1 MADVGKISDDGNWIW
16 DGAEW
21 QPNESEEI
29 AVAHTDTT
37 SDTEPEMSSKEDIEE
52 IMMETLERKEK
63 QARPDQMMQIM
74 TVLIL
79 IFASCTAFISQ
90 QVSSIEAEA
99 SEYEA
104 SAELKLADARATE
117 SSENQLLIREE
128 ILLTEAQNQA
138 TQIQISES
146 NIQLFSDEVEL
157 SLSEY
162 IRIAV
167 EKELIDFVM
176 NGYVTSSEFQ
186 LLPLE
191 NCILYSDS
199 NCIITG
205 KLDSDGEANIIQFEA
220 PYGNDILKNDALD
233 QLANLLNVG
242 SDEGALSWAT
252 GTAIEFENNSGYFFE
267 ISVIPGEDVQA
278 FFDNPIAENKGISGI
293 LQSYTESIDVLSIE
307 IRDLENRINDAKQ
320 NESNNEANWIYY
332 TSMANMYYVIA
343 ELHYVNTEFDAYS
356 ENLTSAESFEYLA
369 TLAVQA
375 SNENASKIN
384 NELKPELE
392 SLKLS
397 KENVIQAEKY
407 VSELLN
413 NITIESDKSTVSME
427 RNLKTALDKVSE
439 FDAATQSVEIGI
451 ELKDDLL
458 SRSLAFQNG
467 TIDNNTGLFVSNSAQ
482 TDFVNSIHNSSN
494 EKYESAE
501 EDQKEAREMQ
511 DKLSSVSSSVL
522 FISVANM
529 LLGIA
534 GGFAMKKE
542 KKRNALLLLCVGGLA
557 GLFGAIQIVPTL

>member
-1 MADVGKISDDGNWIW
+1 MTDIGKVSDDGNWVW

-21 QPNESEEI
+21 QPNENEGT
-29 AVAHTDTT
+29 AVHNSGTT
-37 SDTEPEMSSKEDIEE
+37 FDTEPEKSTTDDIEE
-52 IMMETLERKEK
+52 IMMATLERKEQENK
-63 QARPDQMMQIM
+63 PDQMMQIM

-79 IFASCTAFISQ
+79 IFAACTGFISQ

-104 SAELKLADARATE
+104 SAELKLADARASE
-117 SSENQLLIREE
+117 SSENQLLLREE

-146 NIQLFSDEVEL
+146 NKQLFSDEVNI

-162 IRIAV
+162 TRIAV
-167 EKELIDFVM
+167 ENELIDFVM

-191 NCILYSDS
+191 NCILLADS

-205 KLDSDGEANIIQFEA
+205 KLDLDGEANIIQFEV
-220 PYGNDILKNDALD
+220 PYGDDMLKNDALD

-242 SDEGALSWAT
+242 SNEWTT
-252 GTAIEFENNSGYFFE
+252 GTAVQFGDESGYLIE
-267 ISVIPGEDVQA
+267 IDIIPGDDAQA
-278 FFDNPIAENKGISGI
+278 FFENPIAENIGVSGV
-293 LQSYTESIDVLSIE
+293 LQSYTESIDSLSIE
-307 IRDLENRINDAKQ
+307 IRDIESRIASAEQ

-332 TSMANMYYVIA
+332 TTMANMHYVIA

-356 ENLTSAESFEYLA
+356 ENLTSAESFNDLA

-375 SNENASKIN
+375 SNENASKVNI
-384 NELKPELE
+384 ELEPELE
-392 SLKLS
+392 TLKLS
-397 KENVIQAEKY
+397 KESVIQAEKFI
-407 VSELLN
+407 SELLD
-413 NITIESDKSTVSME
+413 NITVESDKSTVSME
-427 RNLKTALDKVSE
+427 RNLKTALDKISE
-439 FDAATQSVEIGI
+439 FDAATQSVEKGM
-451 ELKDDLL
+451 ELKDNLL

-467 TIDNNTGLFVSNSAQ
+467 SIDNETGLFVSNSAQ
-482 TDFVNSIHNSSN
+482 TDFVTSIHNSSN
-494 EKYESAE
+494 AKYESAE

-542 KKRNALLLLCVGGLA
+542 KKRNALILLCVGGLA
-557 GLFGAIQIVPTL
+557 GVFGAIQIVPTL

>member
-21 QPNESEEI
+21 QPNESEEM
-29 AVAHTDTT
+29 AVAHSATT
-37 SDTEPEMSSKEDIEE
+37 FDTEPQVSTNDDIGE

-63 QARPDQMMQIM
+63 EDRPDQMMQIM

-90 QVSSIEAEA
+90 QVSSIEAEV

-146 NIQLFSDEVEL
+146 NKQLFSDEVNI

-162 IRIAV
+162 TRIAV
-167 EKELIDFVM
+167 ENELIDFVM

-191 NCILYSDS
+191 NCILLANS
-199 NCIITG
+199 NCNITG
-205 KLDSDGEANIIQFEA
+205 KLDLDGEANIIQFEVS
-220 PYGNDILKNDALD
+220 YGSDILKNDALD
-233 QLANLLNVG
+233 HLANLLNVG
-242 SDEGALSWAT
+242 SNEWVT
-252 GTAIEFENNSGYFFE
+252 GTAVQFEDESGYFLE
-267 ISVIPGEDVQA
+267 IDILPGDDAQA
-278 FFDNPIAENKGISGI
+278 FFENPIAENKGVSVI
-293 LQSYTESIDVLSIE
+293 LQSFTESIDVLSIE
-307 IRDLENRINDAKQ
+307 IRDIENRIDDAKQ

-332 TSMANMYYVIA
+332 TTMANMHYVIA
-343 ELHYVNTEFDAYS
+343 ELHYVNTEFDAYF
-356 ENLTSAESFEYLA
+356 ENLTSAESFNDLA

-384 NELKPELE
+384 IELKPELE
-392 SLKLS
+392 TLKLS
-397 KENVIQAEKY
+397 KEGEIQGEKF
-407 VSELLN
+407 VSELLS
-413 NITIESDKSTVSME
+413 NITVESDKSTVSME
-427 RNLKTALDKVSE
+427 RNLKTALDKISE
-439 FDAATQSVEIGI
+439 FDAASQSVEKGM
-451 ELKDDLL
+451 ELKDNLL

-467 TIDNNTGLFVSNSAQ
+467 TVDNETGLFVSNSAQ

-494 EKYESAE
+494 TKYESAE

-542 KKRNALLLLCVGGLA
+542 KKRNALILLCVGGLA
-557 GLFGAIQIVPTL
+557 GVFGAIQIVPTL

>member
-1 MADVGKISDDGNWIW
+1 MADVGKISDDGNWRW

-21 QPNESEEI
+21 QPNEGEEI
-29 AVAHTDTT
+29 AIAHSATT
-37 SDTEPEMSSKEDIEE
+37 FDTEPEMSTTDDIGE
-52 IMMETLERKEK
+52 IMMETLERKE
-63 QARPDQMMQIM
+63 QEDRPDQMMQIM

-79 IFASCTAFISQ
+79 IFAACTGFISQ

-104 SAELKLADARATE
+104 SAELKFADARATE

-138 TQIQISES
+138 TQIQILES
-146 NIQLFSDEVEL
+146 NKQLFSDEVDL

-191 NCILYSDS
+191 NCILLADS

-205 KLDSDGEANIIQFEA
+205 KLDLDGEVNIIQFEA
-220 PYGNDILKNDALD
+220 PYGDDILKNDALD

-242 SDEGALSWAT
+242 SNEWAT
-252 GTAIEFENNSGYFFE
+252 GTANEFENNSGYFFE
-267 ISVIPGEDVQA
+267 ISVIPGEDAQA
-278 FFDNPIAENKGISGI
+278 FFQNPIAENIGLSGY
-293 LQSYTESIDVLSIE
+293 LQSYPESIDVLSIE
-307 IRDLENRINDAKQ
+307 IRDIESRIDDAKQ
-320 NESNNEANWIYY
+320 NESNSEANWIYY
-332 TSMANMYYVIA
+332 TTMANMHYVIA
-343 ELHYVNTEFDAYS
+343 ELHFVNTEFEAYS
-356 ENLTSAESFEYLA
+356 ENLTSAESFNDLA
-369 TLAVQA
+369 ILAVQA

-397 KENVIQAEKY
+397 KEDMIQAEKY
-407 VSELLN
+407 VSELFN

-427 RNLKTALDKVSE
+427 RNLKTALDKISE

-451 ELKDDLL
+451 ELKDNLL

-467 TIDNNTGLFVSNSAQ
+467 TIDNNTGLFVSNLAQ

-494 EKYESAE
+494 AKYESAE

-542 KKRNALLLLCVGGLA
+542 KKRNALILLCVGGLA
-557 GLFGAIQIVPTL
+557 GVFGAIQIVPTL

>member
-21 QPNESEEI
+21 QPNESEEM
-29 AVAHTDTT
+29 AVAHSATT
-37 SDTEPEMSSKEDIEE
+37 SDTEPQVSTNDDIGE
-52 IMMETLERKEK
+52 IMMETLERKERED
-63 QARPDQMMQIM
+63 RPDQMMQIM

-146 NIQLFSDEVEL
+146 NKQLFSDEVNF

-162 IRIAV
+162 TRIAV
-167 EKELIDFVM
+167 ENELIDFVM

-191 NCILYSDS
+191 NCILFADS

-205 KLDSDGEANIIQFEA
+205 KLDLDGEANIIQFEVS
-220 PYGNDILKNDALD
+220 YGSDILKNEALD
-233 QLANLLNVG
+233 HLANLLNVG
-242 SDEGALSWAT
+242 SNEWVT
-252 GTAIEFENNSGYFFE
+252 GTAVQFEDESGYFLE
-267 ISVIPGEDVQA
+267 IDIIPGDDAQA
-278 FFDNPIAENKGISGI
+278 FFENPIAENKGVSGI
-293 LQSYTESIDVLSIE
+293 LQFYTESIDFLSIE
-307 IRDLENRINDAKQ
+307 IRDIENRINDAKQ

-332 TSMANMYYVIA
+332 TTMANMHYVIA
-343 ELHYVNTEFDAYS
+343 ELHYVNTEFIAYS
-356 ENLTSAESFEYLA
+356 ENLTSAESFNDLA

-384 NELKPELE
+384 IELKPELE
-392 SLKLS
+392 TLKLS
-397 KENVIQAEKY
+397 KEGMIQGEKF
-407 VSELLN
+407 VSELLS

-427 RNLKTALDKVSE
+427 RNLETALDKISE
-439 FDAATQSVEIGI
+439 FDAATQSVEKGI
-451 ELKDDLL
+451 ELKDNLL

-467 TIDNNTGLFVSNSAQ
+467 TIDNETGLFVSNSAQ

-494 EKYESAE
+494 AKYESAE

-542 KKRNALLLLCVGGLA
+542 KKRNALILLCVGGLA
-557 GLFGAIQIVPTL
+557 GVFGAIQIVPTL

>member
-21 QPNESEEI
+21 QPNESEEM
-29 AVAHTDTT
+29 AVAHSATT
-37 SDTEPEMSSKEDIEE
+37 FDTEPQVSTNDDIGE

-63 QARPDQMMQIM
+63 EDRPDQMMQIM

-90 QVSSIEAEA
+90 QVSSIEAEV

-146 NIQLFSDEVEL
+146 NKQLFSDEVNI

-162 IRIAV
+162 TRIAV
-167 EKELIDFVM
+167 ENELIDFVM

-191 NCILYSDS
+191 NCILLANS
-199 NCIITG
+199 NCNITG
-205 KLDSDGEANIIQFEA
+205 KLDLDGEANIIQFEVS
-220 PYGNDILKNDALD
+220 YGSDILKNDALD
-233 QLANLLNVG
+233 HLANLLNVG
-242 SDEGALSWAT
+242 SNEWVT
-252 GTAIEFENNSGYFFE
+252 GTAVQFEDESGYFLE
-267 ISVIPGEDVQA
+267 IDILPGDDAQA
-278 FFDNPIAENKGISGI
+278 FFENPIAENKGVSVI
-293 LQSYTESIDVLSIE
+293 LQSFTESIDVLSIA

-332 TSMANMYYVIA
+332 TTMANMHYVIA
-343 ELHYVNTEFDAYS
+343 ELHYVNTEFDAYF
-356 ENLTSAESFEYLA
+356 ENLTSAESFNDLA

-397 KENVIQAEKY
+397 KEGVIQAEKF
-407 VSELLN
+407 VSELLS
-413 NITIESDKSTVSME
+413 NITVESDKSTVSME
-427 RNLKTALDKVSE
+427 RNLKTALDKISE
-439 FDAATQSVEIGI
+439 FDAATQSVEKGI
-451 ELKDDLL
+451 ELKDNLL

-467 TIDNNTGLFVSNSAQ
+467 TVDNETGLFVSNSAQ

-494 EKYESAE
+494 TKYESAE

-542 KKRNALLLLCVGGLA
+542 KKRNALILLCVGGLA
-557 GLFGAIQIVPTL
+557 GVFGAIQIVPTL

>member
-21 QPNESEEI
+21 QPNESEEM
-29 AVAHTDTT
+29 AVAHSATT
-37 SDTEPEMSSKEDIEE
+37 FDTEPQVSTNDDIGE

-63 QARPDQMMQIM
+63 EDRPDQMMQIM

-90 QVSSIEAEA
+90 QVSSIEAEV

-146 NIQLFSDEVEL
+146 NKQLFSDEVNI

-162 IRIAV
+162 TRIAV
-167 EKELIDFVM
+167 ENELIDFVM

-191 NCILYSDS
+191 NCILLANS
-199 NCIITG
+199 NCNITG
-205 KLDSDGEANIIQFEA
+205 KLDLDGEANIIQFEVS
-220 PYGNDILKNDALD
+220 YGSDILKNDALD
-233 QLANLLNVG
+233 HLANLLNVG
-242 SDEGALSWAT
+242 SNEWVT
-252 GTAIEFENNSGYFFE
+252 GTAVQFEDESGYFLE
-267 ISVIPGEDVQA
+267 IDILPGDDAQA
-278 FFDNPIAENKGISGI
+278 FFENPIAENKGVSVI
-293 LQSYTESIDVLSIE
+293 LQSFTESIDFLSIE
-307 IRDLENRINDAKQ
+307 IRDIENRIDDAKQ

-332 TSMANMYYVIA
+332 TTMANMHYVIA
-343 ELHYVNTEFDAYS
+343 ELHYVNTEFDAYF
-356 ENLTSAESFEYLA
+356 ENLTSAESFNDLA

-392 SLKLS
+392 TLKLS
-397 KENVIQAEKY
+397 KEGEIQGEKF
-407 VSELLN
+407 VSELLS
-413 NITIESDKSTVSME
+413 NITVESDKSTVSME
-427 RNLKTALDKVSE
+427 RNLKTALDKISE
-439 FDAATQSVEIGI
+439 FDAATQSVEKGI
-451 ELKDDLL
+451 ELKDNLL

-467 TIDNNTGLFVSNSAQ
+467 TVDNETGLFVSNSAQ

-494 EKYESAE
+494 TKYESAE

-542 KKRNALLLLCVGGLA
+542 KKRNALILLCVGGLA
-557 GLFGAIQIVPTL
+557 GVFGAIQIVPTL

>member
-21 QPNESEEI
+21 QPNESEEM
-29 AVAHTDTT
+29 AVAHSATT
-37 SDTEPEMSSKEDIEE
+37 FDTEPQVSTNDDIGE

-63 QARPDQMMQIM
+63 EDRPDQMMQIM

-90 QVSSIEAEA
+90 QVSSIEAEV

-146 NIQLFSDEVEL
+146 NKQLFSDEVNI

-162 IRIAV
+162 TRIAV
-167 EKELIDFVM
+167 ENELIDFVM

-191 NCILYSDS
+191 NCILLADS

-205 KLDSDGEANIIQFEA
+205 KLDLDGEANIIQFEVS
-220 PYGNDILKNDALD
+220 YGSDILKNDALD
-233 QLANLLNVG
+233 HLANLLNVG
-242 SDEGALSWAT
+242 SNEWVT
-252 GTAIEFENNSGYFFE
+252 GTAVQFEDESGYFLE
-267 ISVIPGEDVQA
+267 IDINPGDDAQA
-278 FFDNPIAENKGISGI
+278 FFENPIAENKGVSGM
-293 LQSYTESIDVLSIE
+293 LQSYTESIDFLSIE
-307 IRDLENRINDAKQ
+307 IRDIENRIDDAKQ

-332 TSMANMYYVIA
+332 TTMANMHYVIA
-343 ELHYVNTEFDAYS
+343 ELHYVNTEFDAYF
-356 ENLTSAESFEYLA
+356 ENLTSAESFNDLA

-392 SLKLS
+392 TLKLS
-397 KENVIQAEKY
+397 KEGEIQGEKF
-407 VSELLN
+407 VSELLS
-413 NITIESDKSTVSME
+413 NITVESDKSTVSME
-427 RNLKTALDKVSE
+427 RNLKTALDKISE
-439 FDAATQSVEIGI
+439 FDAASQSVEKGM
-451 ELKDDLL
+451 ELKDNLL

-467 TIDNNTGLFVSNSAQ
+467 TIDNETGLFVSNSAQ

-494 EKYESAE
+494 TKYESAE

-542 KKRNALLLLCVGGLA
+542 KKRNALILLCVGGLA
-557 GLFGAIQIVPTL
+557 GVFGAIQIVPTL

>member
-1 MADVGKISDDGNWIW
+1 M
-16 DGAEW
+16 
-21 QPNESEEI
+21 
-29 AVAHTDTT
+29 
-37 SDTEPEMSSKEDIEE
+37 
-52 IMMETLERKEK
+52 
-63 QARPDQMMQIM
+63 
-74 TVLIL
+74 
-79 IFASCTAFISQ
+79 
-90 QVSSIEAEA
+90 
-99 SEYEA
+99 
-104 SAELKLADARATE
+104 
-117 SSENQLLIREE
+117 
-128 ILLTEAQNQA
+128 LTEAQNQA

-146 NIQLFSDEVEL
+146 TKQLFSDEVDL

-176 NGYVTSSEFQ
+176 NGYITSSEFQ

-191 NCILYSDS
+191 NCILFANS

-205 KLDSDGEANIIQFEA
+205 KLDLDGKPNIIQFEA
-220 PYGNDILKNDALD
+220 PYGNDNLKNDALD
-233 QLANLLNVG
+233 HLANLLNVG

-267 ISVIPGEDVQA
+267 ISVFDVEDAQA
-278 FFDNPIAENKGISGI
+278 FFQNPIAENKGLSGY
-293 LQSYTESIDVLSIE
+293 LQSYSESIDVLSIA

-332 TSMANMYYVIA
+332 TTMANMHYVIA
-343 ELHYVNTEFDAYS
+343 ELHFVNTEFEAYS
-356 ENLTSAESFEYLA
+356 ENLTSAESFNDLA

-392 SLKLS
+392 SFKQS
-397 KENVIQAEKY
+397 KETMIQAEEY
-407 VSELLN
+407 FSELLN
-413 NITIESDKSTVSME
+413 NITIESDKSMVSME
-427 RNLKTALDKVSE
+427 RNLAIALDKISE
-439 FDAATQSVEIGI
+439 FDAATESVEKGI
-451 ELKDDLL
+451 ELKDNVL
-458 SRSLAFQNG
+458 SRSLAFQND

-501 EDQKEAREMQ
+501 EDQKEARELQ

-542 KKRNALLLLCVGGLA
+542 KKRNALILLCVGGLA
-557 GLFGAIQIVPTL
+557 GVFGAIQIVPTL

>member
-21 QPNESEEI
+21 QPNESEEM
-29 AVAHTDTT
+29 AVAHSATT
-37 SDTEPEMSSKEDIEE
+37 FDTEPQVSTNDDIGE

-63 QARPDQMMQIM
+63 EDRPDQMMQIM

-146 NIQLFSDEVEL
+146 NKQLFSDEANI

-162 IRIAV
+162 TRIAV
-167 EKELIDFVM
+167 ENELIDFVM

-191 NCILYSDS
+191 NCILLADS

-205 KLDSDGEANIIQFEA
+205 KWEESIIQFEA
-220 PYGNDILKNDALD
+220 PYGDDILKNDALD

-267 ISVIPGEDVQA
+267 ISVIPGEDAQA
-278 FFDNPIAENKGISGI
+278 FFQNPIAENKGVSGY
-293 LQSYTESIDVLSIE
+293 LQSYSESIDVLSIA

-332 TSMANMYYVIA
+332 TTMANMHYVIA
-343 ELHYVNTEFDAYS
+343 ELHFVNTEFEAYS
-356 ENLTSAESFEYLA
+356 ENLTSAESFNDLA

-397 KENVIQAEKY
+397 KEGVIQAEKF
-407 VSELLN
+407 VSELLS
-413 NITIESDKSTVSME
+413 NITVESDKSTVSME
-427 RNLKTALDKVSE
+427 RNLKTALDKISE
-439 FDAATQSVEIGI
+439 FDAATQSVEKGI
-451 ELKDDLL
+451 ELKDNLL

-467 TIDNNTGLFVSNSAQ
+467 TVDNETGLFVSNSAQ

-494 EKYESAE
+494 TKYESAE

-542 KKRNALLLLCVGGLA
+542 KKRNALILLCVGGLA
-557 GLFGAIQIVPTL
+557 GVFGAIQIVPTL

>member
-1 MADVGKISDDGNWIW
+1 MTDVGKISDDGNWRW

-21 QPNESEEI
+21 QPNESGEM
-29 AVAHTDTT
+29 AVAHSATT
-37 SDTEPEMSSKEDIEE
+37 FDTEPQVSTNDDIGE

-63 QARPDQMMQIM
+63 EDRPDQMMQIM

-146 NIQLFSDEVEL
+146 NKQLFSDEANI

-162 IRIAV
+162 TRIAV
-167 EKELIDFVM
+167 ENELIDFVM

-191 NCILYSDS
+191 NCILLADS

-205 KLDSDGEANIIQFEA
+205 KLDLDGEANIIQFEVS
-220 PYGNDILKNDALD
+220 YGSDILKNDALD
-233 QLANLLNVG
+233 HLANLLNVG
-242 SDEGALSWAT
+242 SNEWVT
-252 GTAIEFENNSGYFFE
+252 GTAIQFENNSGYFLE
-267 ISVIPGEDVQA
+267 IDILPGDDAQA
-278 FFDNPIAENKGISGI
+278 FFENPIAENIGLSGI
-293 LQSYTESIDVLSIE
+293 LQSYTQSIDSLSIE
-307 IRDLENRINDAKQ
+307 IRDIENRINDAKQ

-332 TSMANMYYVIA
+332 TTMANMHYVIA
-343 ELHYVNTEFDAYS
+343 ELHFVNTEFEAYS
-356 ENLTSAESFEYLA
+356 ENLTSAESFNDLA

-397 KENVIQAEKY
+397 KEGVIQAEKF
-407 VSELLN
+407 VSELLS
-413 NITIESDKSTVSME
+413 NITVESDKSTVSME
-427 RNLKTALDKVSE
+427 RNLKTALDKISE
-439 FDAATQSVEIGI
+439 FDAATQSVEKGI
-451 ELKDDLL
+451 ELKDNLL

-467 TIDNNTGLFVSNSAQ
+467 TVDNETGLFVSNSAQ

-494 EKYESAE
+494 AKYESAE

-542 KKRNALLLLCVGGLA
+542 KKRNALILLCVGGLA
-557 GLFGAIQIVPTL
+557 GVFGAIQIVPTL

>member
-21 QPNESEEI
+21 QPNESEEM
-29 AVAHTDTT
+29 AVAHSATT
-37 SDTEPEMSSKEDIEE
+37 SDTEPQVSTNDDIGE
-52 IMMETLERKEK
+52 IMMETLERKERED
-63 QARPDQMMQIM
+63 RPDQMMQIM

-146 NIQLFSDEVEL
+146 NKQLFSDEVNF

-162 IRIAV
+162 TRIAV
-167 EKELIDFVM
+167 ENELIDFVM

-191 NCILYSDS
+191 NCILFADS

-205 KLDSDGEANIIQFEA
+205 KLDLDGEANIIQFEVS
-220 PYGNDILKNDALD
+220 YGSDILKNEALD
-233 QLANLLNVG
+233 HLANLLNVG
-242 SDEGALSWAT
+242 SNEWVT
-252 GTAIEFENNSGYFFE
+252 GTAVQFEDESGYFLE
-267 ISVIPGEDVQA
+267 IDIIPGDDAQA
-278 FFDNPIAENKGISGI
+278 FFENPIAENKGVSGI
-293 LQSYTESIDVLSIE
+293 LQFYTESIDFLSIE
-307 IRDLENRINDAKQ
+307 IRDIENRINDAKQ

-332 TSMANMYYVIA
+332 TTMANMHYVIA
-343 ELHYVNTEFDAYS
+343 ELHYVNTEFIAYS
-356 ENLTSAESFEYLA
+356 ENLTSAESFNDLA

-384 NELKPELE
+384 IELKPELE
-392 SLKLS
+392 TLKLS
-397 KENVIQAEKY
+397 KEGMIQGEKF
-407 VSELLN
+407 VSELLS
-413 NITIESDKSTVSME
+413 NITVESDKSTVSME
-427 RNLKTALDKVSE
+427 RNLETALDKISE
-439 FDAATQSVEIGI
+439 FDAATQSVEKGI
-451 ELKDDLL
+451 ELKDNLL

-467 TIDNNTGLFVSNSAQ
+467 TIDNETGLFVSNSAQ

-494 EKYESAE
+494 AKYESAE

-542 KKRNALLLLCVGGLA
+542 KKRNALILLCVGGLA
-557 GLFGAIQIVPTL
+557 GVFGAIQIVPTL